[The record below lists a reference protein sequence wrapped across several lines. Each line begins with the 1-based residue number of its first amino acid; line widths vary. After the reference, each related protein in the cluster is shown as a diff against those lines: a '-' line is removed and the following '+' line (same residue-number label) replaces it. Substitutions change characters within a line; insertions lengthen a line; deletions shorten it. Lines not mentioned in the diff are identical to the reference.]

1 MNIHVAREKLN
12 DHNDMTGGYACC
24 DLHIGVDADL
34 PLSTQ
39 MSVVVHEIL
48 ENYFPSLSHDKV
60 EELEGL
66 IMGGLEQLSN
76 DNTHNQGN

>member
-1 MNIHVAREKLN
+1 MNIHVVKETLK
-12 DHNDMTGGYACC
+12 DHEDLTGGYACC
-24 DLHIGVDADL
+24 DLHIGVDCEL

-39 MSVVVHEIL
+39 KSVVIHEIL

-66 IMGGLEQLSN
+66 LMDGLEQLTQSPP
-76 DNTHNQGN
+76 